1 MSRKEGRD
9 NEGHTPKKSGKWLFI
24 QNMPRK
30 LKNMK
35 YKRAFFFSLKQGTL
49 NFSNQMINLYKLQ
62 SEF

>member
-1 MSRKEGRD
+1 MKDTLQKRVVSDSLSK
-9 NEGHTPKKSGKWLFI
+9 TL
-24 QNMPRK
+24 PRK

-49 NFSNQMINLYKLQ
+49 SFSNQMINLYKLQ